1 MEYLPLQNKRCEGDV
16 IPDDKF
22 ITAEGKKVV
31 IIGGGDTG
39 ADCLGT
45 AHRQGAISIV
55 QFELLPQPPSQRA
68 ADNPWPNWPN
78 IFRTSSAHE
87 EGGEREYSVPTR
99 KFTGENGQVKKLHAM
114 RVEFVDEGG
123 GRRKMVE
130 SPGSEFELE
139 ADLVLLA
146 MGFLG
151 PERKGMLDQL
161 GVAINE
167 RGNVT
172 IDAEKMTSVPGIFA
186 AGDMSRGQSLVVW
199 AIREGRQAARFID
212 KYLMGSTDLP

>member
-1 MEYLPLQNKRCEGDV
+1 M
-16 IPDDKF
+16 
-22 ITAEGKKVV
+22 
-31 IIGGGDTG
+31 
-39 ADCLGT
+39 
-45 AHRQGAISIV
+45 
-55 QFELLPQPPSQRA
+55 
-68 ADNPWPNWPN
+68 
-78 IFRTSSAHE
+78 
-87 EGGEREYSVPTR
+87 
-99 KFTGENGQVKKLHAM
+99 KKLHAV
-114 RVEFVDEGG
+114 RVEFVDDGS
-123 GRRKMVE
+123 GRKTMKEV
-130 SPGSEFELE
+130 PGSEFTLE

-172 IDAEKMTSVPGIFA
+172 TNAEKMTSVPGIFA

>member
-1 MEYLPLQNKRCEGDV
+1 LQNKRCEGDT
-16 IPDDKF
+16 IPEKEF
-22 ITAEGKKVV
+22 ISAEGKKVV

-45 AHRQGAISIV
+45 AHRQGATSIV
-55 QFELLPQPPSQRA
+55 QFELLPKPPKERA
-68 ADNPWPNWPN
+68 LDNPWPNWPN

-87 EGGEREYSVPTR
+87 EGGEREYSILT
-99 KFTGENGQVKKLHAM
+99 KEFIGENGKVKQLKTVH
-114 RVEFVDEGG
+114 VEFVDDGS
-123 GRRKMVE
+123 GRKVMKE
-130 SPGSEFELE
+130 IAGTEKILE

-172 IDAEKMTSVPGIFA
+172 TDPEKMTSVKGIFA

-199 AIREGRQAARFID
+199 AIREGRQAAKFMD
-212 KYLMGSTDLP
+212 KYLMGATDLP

>member
-1 MEYLPLQNKRCEGDV
+1 
-16 IPDDKF
+16 
-22 ITAEGKKVV
+22 
-31 IIGGGDTG
+31 
-39 ADCLGT
+39 
-45 AHRQGAISIV
+45 
-55 QFELLPQPPSQRA
+55 
-68 ADNPWPNWPN
+68 
-78 IFRTSSAHE
+78 
-87 EGGEREYSVPTR
+87 
-99 KFTGENGQVKKLHAM
+99 
-114 RVEFVDEGG
+114 
-123 GRRKMVE
+123 MVE
-130 SPGSEFELE
+130 VPESGFELE

-172 IDAEKMTSVPGIFA
+172 TDAEKMTSVPGIFA

-199 AIREGRQAARFID
+199 AIREGRQAARFMD

>member
-1 MEYLPLQNKRCEGDV
+1 MEYLPLQNKRCEGDS
-16 IPDDKF
+16 IADDQF
-22 ITAEGKKVV
+22 ITAKDKRVV

-45 AHRQGAISIV
+45 AHRQGAASII
-55 QFELLPQPPSQRA
+55 QFELLPKPPQERA

-87 EGGEREYSVPTR
+87 EGGEREYCVLTKS
-99 KFTGENGQVKKLHAM
+99 FTGRNGRVEQLHAV
-114 RVEFVDEGG
+114 RVEFQDDGT
-123 GRRKMVE
+123 GRKVMKEVPD
-130 SPGSEFELE
+130 SGFTLDV
-139 ADLVLLA
+139 DLVLLA

-151 PERKGMLDQL
+151 PERKGMLDQF
-161 GVAINE
+161 GVAVNE
-167 RGNVT
+167 RGNVRT
-172 IDAEKMTSVPGIFA
+172 DAEKMTSIPGIFA

-212 KYLMGSTDLP
+212 RYLMGDTDLP